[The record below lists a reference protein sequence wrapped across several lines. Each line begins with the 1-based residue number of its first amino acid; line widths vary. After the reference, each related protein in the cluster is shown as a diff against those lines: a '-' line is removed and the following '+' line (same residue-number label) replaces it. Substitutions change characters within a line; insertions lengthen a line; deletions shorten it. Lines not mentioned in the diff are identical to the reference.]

1 MHALATATARQGRGP
16 LLFAALLTTGIF
28 LIDTQL
34 PFGANIGLLYV
45 LVVLLGYPIG
55 RPGFPVM
62 AAGAATAL
70 TVLDGLVSPP
80 GGLVWFG
87 LLNKAVTITVCWTT
101 ALLISSRQRAGLALE
116 DRTRRA
122 QEYLDIAGVMMV
134 ALDADGRVA
143 MINRKGLQILGRREA
158 EMLGGDWFD
167 LAIPAAVRDE
177 TRAVF
182 GQLMRGLVEPAGRHE
197 NAVITAAG
205 EERLIAWHNTILRDA
220 DGRITGTLSS
230 GEDVSAQKAAEAAL
244 QRSLKDL
251 ADVKYALDQ
260 AAIVAA
266 TDTRGR
272 ITFVNDKFC
281 EISKYSAAEL
291 LGQDH
296 RIINSGYH
304 SKEFIRTLWVTIANG
319 RIWRGEIRNRAKD
332 GSIYWVDTTIVPFL
346 DEAGRPYQYMAIR
359 SDITEKKRAEERLRE
374 QTTLARLGEMA
385 AVVAHE
391 VRNPLAG
398 IRGALQVIGSRMPAD
413 SRDRTVI
420 ADILN
425 RLDSLNDIVDDLL
438 LFARPRVPKSAP
450 VSIASLIE
458 ATTVLVRKDPAFQAI
473 ALEVRTD
480 DRTIQ
485 ADAEQLQTVLLNLLL
500 NAAQAIGGKGRIE
513 LRSGAADG
521 AYAIRVRDDGP
532 GVPAEIRERVFE
544 PFVTTKHRGTGL
556 GLPIAKRVVEMHG
569 GHITIDCPPG
579 GGTEVTVTLP
589 IA

>member
-1 MHALATATARQGRGP
+1 MHAPATATAREPRGP
-16 LLFAALLTTGIF
+16 LLLAGLLTIGIF

-34 PFGANIGLLYV
+34 PLGANIGLLYV

-55 RPGFPVM
+55 RADFPMM

-80 GGLVWFG
+80 GGLLWFG
-87 LLNKAVTITVCWTT
+87 LVNKAVTITVCWTT
-101 ALLISSRQRAGLALE
+101 ALLISSHQRAARALDE
-116 DRTRRA
+116 RTRRT

-143 MINRKGLQILGRREA
+143 MINRRGLEILGRREA
-158 EMLGGDWFD
+158 EVLGGDWFD
-167 LAIPAAVRDE
+167 LAIPPPVRDE
-177 TRAVF
+177 TRAIF
-182 GQLMRGLVEPAGRHE
+182 RQLMRGEIEPVARHE
-197 NAVITAAG
+197 NAVITASG
-205 EERLIAWHNTILRDA
+205 EERLVAWHNTILRDA
-220 DGRITGTLSS
+220 EGRPTGTLSS

-304 SKEFIRTLWVTIANG
+304 PKEFIRTLWTTIANG

-332 GSIYWVDTTIVPFL
+332 GTIYWVDTTIVPFL
-346 DEAGRPYQYMAIR
+346 DETGKPYQYMAIR
-359 SDITEKKRAEERLRE
+359 SDITERKRAEDRLRE

-398 IRGALQVIGSRMPAD
+398 IRGALQVIGSRMPAE

-425 RLDSLNDIVDDLL
+425 RLDSLNDIVGDLL
-438 LFARPRVPKSAP
+438 LFARPRLPQSAP
-450 VSIASLIE
+450 VSIAGLIE
-458 ATTVLVRKDPAFQAI
+458 ATTVLVRRDPVFQGI
-473 ALEVRTD
+473 ALEVRAD

-485 ADAEQLQTVLLNLLL
+485 ADAEQLKTVLLNLLL

-513 LRSGAADG
+513 LQSGAVDG
-521 AYAIRVRDDGP
+521 GYAIRVKDDGP
-532 GVPAEIRERVFE
+532 GIPAEVRERVFE

-569 GHITIDCPPG
+569 GDITIDCPPG

-589 IA
+589 IT